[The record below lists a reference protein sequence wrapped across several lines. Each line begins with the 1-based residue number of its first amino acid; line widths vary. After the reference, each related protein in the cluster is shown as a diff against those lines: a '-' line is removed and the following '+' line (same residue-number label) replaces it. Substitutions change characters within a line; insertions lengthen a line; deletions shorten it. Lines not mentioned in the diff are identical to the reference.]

1 MRDTAAV
8 VVTYNRIELLK
19 QCIAHLQNQTVPVDI
34 IVIDNA
40 STDGTADLFAVPDD
54 NLFYFNTGSNLGGA
68 GGFNYGMRKAVEMG
82 YKFVWVMDD
91 DTLPSDDA
99 HEKLIEADKELNGE
113 YGWLSSLVLWTDGT
127 ECKMNRQ
134 KIKPKDFEH
143 WHFMQHGIISAEQ
156 ASFVSL
162 FIKSEA
168 IIQYGLPIKDFFIWG
183 DDIEFTRRL
192 CVRNNLPCYLV
203 SESVAVHAMGNNN
216 GSSIATDVPERIDRY
231 KFAFRNEAY
240 FYRKE
245 GAKGCCYYIA
255 KCGLNIIRVIFKGNS
270 KKAKRIGI
278 ILSSMIKGLFFN
290 PNIEQIKD

>member
-91 DTLPSDDA
+91 DTMPNDDA

-127 ECKMNRQ
+127 PCNMNIQ
-134 KIKPKDFEH
+134 KITKWKKLEDFNKKTEI
-143 WHFMQHGIISAEQ
+143 QY

-162 FIKSEA
+162 FLKGVTIRK
-168 IIQYGLPIKDFFIWG
+168 YGLPYKDFFIWG
-183 DDIEFTRRL
+183 DDWEYTRRISK
-192 CVRNNLPCYLV
+192 
-203 SESVAVHAMGNNN
+203 SEKSYYIPESTANHFCKDNN
-216 GSSIATDVPERIDRY
+216 GSNIVSADKNNLVRYGYSYRNDVVVYRQDGFDGFVYMLFRIILHS
-231 KFAFRNEAY
+231 FRVILKADGKSEKLKVI
-240 FYRKE
+240 FVSVKE
-245 GAKGCCYYIA
+245 GIS
-255 KCGLNIIRVIFKGNS
+255 FKP
-270 KKAKRIGI
+270 K
-278 ILSSMIKGLFFN
+278 
-290 PNIEQIKD
+290 IEYLKEKV